1 MGTNIWELA
10 LLFHWNNAKNSEKK
24 LWYIL
29 FLRYFL
35 TFSAQ
40 KIAKTTAHKRTILN
54 IKKQVEVDL
63 ELSILVKNLNSISWP
78 SPFKM

>member
-1 MGTNIWELA
+1 MQKILQ
-10 LLFHWNNAKNSEKK
+10 

-29 FLRYFL
+29 FLQYFL

-40 KIAKTTAHKRTILN
+40 KLANMTAHKRTILN
-54 IKKQVEVDL
+54 IKKQEEVAL
-63 ELSILVKNLNSISWP
+63 ELSIFVKNLNSISWP